1 MPFTRVNPGDLI
13 QAQNLNQVLGSLNG
27 TAGQGVPIT
36 QTSVNDA
43 SNYALSVQNLEATNS
58 RALNVVKSDGSL
70 LIRADATGVSLGAPL
85 NPTAGSIQ
93 GTALAN
99 ATVTNAKLA
108 SDVARANLLTNG
120 GFEVW
125 QRGAGAFSAN
135 GAYTAD
141 RWQISLGGSDTV
153 NVARGSGASPG
164 NYYLSMTVTHVA
176 GGFAA
181 LKQDLKNSDGNQF
194 KGKTLTFS
202 ADVASTTN
210 MAILILAMDGTGA
223 VNVNSP
229 NHPGNS
235 QWTRL
240 SVTAPIPSDNTNV
253 AVHLWATGSG
263 TVMIDNAM
271 LVVGST
277 PADYVPLHP
286 ADDLARCLRY
296 YETTAGI
303 DTYWGNGSGL
313 TTTNTDII
321 YVNQA
326 RKAIQPTLTTLLSQ
340 PTQMNIRN
348 VGTAVAVTAVSTSQ
362 PGMSKTFLN
371 CSVAGGL
378 TQGSAVTAYGGSVIL
393 EANP

>member
-1 MPFTRVNPGDLI
+1 ME
-13 QAQNLNQVLGSLNG
+13 QVSNAL
-27 TAGQGVPIT
+27 AG
-36 QTSVNDA
+36 A
-43 SNYALSVQNLEATNS
+43 SVQ
-58 RALNVVKSDGSL
+58 R
-70 LIRADATGVSLGAPL
+70 P
-85 NPTAGSIQ
+85 
-93 GTALAN
+93 
-99 ATVTNAKLA
+99 
-108 SDVARANLLTNG
+108 NLLTNG

-202 ADVASTTN
+202 ADVSSTTN
-210 MAILILAMDGTGA
+210 LAILILAMDGTGA

-277 PADYVPLHP
+277 PADYVPMHP
-286 ADDLARCLRY
+286 ADDLARCQRY
-296 YETTAGI
+296 YEIMYPEAFGYAVGGGQQVGYTHSFATA
-303 DTYWGNGSGL
+303 
-313 TTTNTDII
+313 
-321 YVNQA
+321 
-326 RKAIQPTLTTLLSQ
+326 KAISPTITQIGTFGVLNSVQPEIGVRAGQGLSG
-340 PTQMNIRN
+340 MYFH
-348 VGTAVAVTAVSTSQ
+348 AVSLAAGPCWVSPASAATYI
-362 PGMSKTFLN
+362 
-371 CSVAGGL
+371 VAE
-378 TQGSAVTAYGGSVIL
+378 S
-393 EANP
+393 NP